1 MKLEE
6 IMNELEKLNSELLED
21 ITTHIEN
28 IKLKRKE
35 DECFDIVDKLNE
47 LLKPLKVYASEL
59 EDEERLSYE
68 SEKMI
73 YSLSYGG
80 FIVRENFQGKAY
92 IDWEE

>member
-1 MKLEE
+1 MNIEE
-6 IMNELEKLNSELLED
+6 IMNELEKLDSGLLED

-35 DECFDIVDKLNE
+35 DECFDIADKLNE
-47 LLKPLKVYASEL
+47 LLKPLKEYAYEI
-59 EDEERLSYE
+59 ENEERLSYD

-73 YSLSYGG
+73 YSLSYGS
-80 FIVRENFQGKAY
+80 FVVREDFPGKPY